1 MIKLR
6 KTYLFSLMLCSCSF
20 AIIAASS
27 FTHSPSEEVPYP
39 EGFRSWTHVKSALI
53 EKGNPAFSHWGGFHH
68 IYGNTKAIEGYKTG
82 KFPDGSVLVF
92 DVLEGVSKDS
102 LVLEGNRKLIDVM
115 VRDADRF
122 KSTGGWGYEEFG
134 GDSKTERRIG
144 ALAVTACYNCHAQQK
159 NNDNVF
165 SKLRN

>member
-6 KTYLFSLMLCSCSF
+6 KTYLSSLVLCCCSF
-20 AIIAASS
+20 GIIAVSS
-27 FTHSPSEEVPYP
+27 FKPSATEEVPYP
-39 EGFRSWTHVKSALI
+39 EGFRGWTHVKSALI

-68 IYGNTKAIEGYKTG
+68 IYANEKAVEGYKTG

-92 DVLEGVSKDS
+92 DVVEAMSKDS
-102 LVLEGNRKLIDVM
+102 LVWEGNRRLIDVM

-122 KSTGGWGYEEFG
+122 KTTGGWGYEEFA
-134 GDSKTERRIG
+134 GDSKTDRKIG
-144 ALAVTACYNCHAQQK
+144 ALATTACYNCHAQQK
-159 NNDNVF
+159 VNDNVF